1 MLLGEPSPSLAKIN
15 RMPMMKLGPKIEQLQ
30 LELDRVHSKIERMR
44 AQDDPPTDR
53 IEKATELVKRLKV
66 LKELAEKRLEE
77 KTARKAA
84 WDARQ
89 KRDEG

>member
-1 MLLGEPSPSLAKIN
+1 MLLGEPSPSLARIN

-30 LELDRVHSKIERMR
+30 TELDRVEAKLERMKG
-44 AQDDPPTDR
+44 QDEPPTER
-53 IEKATELVKRLKV
+53 IAAATDLIKRLKV

-89 KRDEG
+89 ARDNG